1 MDAPLPFTHRIAG
14 YAIALLAVAAVTVAT
29 AWFAADLGPAASALL
44 FLLPVLLVAA
54 RGGRGPSLT
63 AAAAS
68 ALAYNFFLLPPRYT
82 LRVHGFDNVVSLI
95 VLFSVAIVT
104 SRLADRLKARITDA
118 RAQAEASAQAA
129 EFAALL
135 ADKTDP
141 AMLDVE
147 ALAFLTARLGAARL
161 MTRGDISGETSALSA
176 LDHGAA
182 AWAADNGET
191 TGHATAIMAAA
202 DWTFVPLHRSSGSD
216 VLAISRP
223 EGGVVRDC
231 AQVDGIETL
240 AGLLGRARDRL
251 ALEQERQARRRLE
264 ERDSLRR
271 TLFASLAHDFR
282 TPLTVIRAGVEA
294 LALREGESGRAP
306 LLAEIFRLER
316 MLADLLGLA
325 RLEADAV
332 EPRFEPVD
340 LVDVITD
347 VVERGHVVP
356 AGFALTI
363 ALPDDLP
370 LVDADPA
377 LLRQMLLNLV
387 DNAARHGGACIAI
400 HAEPANNDRVAL
412 SICDD
417 GPGIPAG
424 EEEAIFERFTRI
436 DIGDRT
442 GGSGLGL
449 AIVAGFA
456 HAMNIAIETGTGP
469 SGGARFTLQI
479 AVFRGKAVA

>member
-1 MDAPLPFTHRIAG
+1 MHAPLPFAHRIAG
-14 YAIALLAVAAVTVAT
+14 YAIALIAVAVVTLAT
-29 AWFAADLGPAASALL
+29 AWFFADLGPAATALL

-104 SRLADRLKARITDA
+104 SRLADRLKARLRDA
-118 RAQAEASAQAA
+118 RAQADASAQAA

-135 ADKTDP
+135 ADKTDSRV
-141 AMLDVE
+141 LDGE
-147 ALAFLTARLGAARL
+147 ALAFATSHFGPARLV
-161 MTRGDISGETSALSA
+161 TRGDMSGEASALSA

-191 TGHATAIMAAA
+191 TGHATSIMAAA

-216 VLAISRP
+216 VLAIARP
-223 EGGVVRDC
+223 EGGGVRDA
-231 AQVDGIETL
+231 AQIAQIETL
-240 AGLLGRARDRL
+240 AGLFGRARDRL

-294 LALREGESGRAP
+294 LGLREGESGRP
-306 LLAEIFRLER
+306 VLLAEIFRLER

-332 EPRFEPVD
+332 EPRSEPVD
-340 LVDVITD
+340 LVDIVTD

-356 AGFALTI
+356 AGFGLAVV
-363 ALPDDLP
+363 LPADLP

-387 DNAARHGGACIAI
+387 DNAARHGGTRIAI
-400 HAEPANNDRVAL
+400 EAEPARGDRVTL
-412 SICDD
+412 TICDD
-417 GPGIPAG
+417 GAGIPAG
-424 EEEAIFERFTRI
+424 EEAAIFERFTRL

-456 HAMNIAIETGTGP
+456 HAMDIVIETGTAP
-469 SGGARFTLQI
+469 SGGARFALQI
-479 AVFRGKAVA
+479 PVFRGKALA